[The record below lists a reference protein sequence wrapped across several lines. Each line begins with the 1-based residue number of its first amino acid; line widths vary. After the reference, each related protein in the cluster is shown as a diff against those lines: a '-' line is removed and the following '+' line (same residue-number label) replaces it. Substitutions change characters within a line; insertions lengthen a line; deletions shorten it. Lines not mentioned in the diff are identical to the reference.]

1 MPGVLGLCK
10 VFMVQILF
18 DLLLDWRGTGCP
30 SDRHCYVAWI
40 RTDDDLPN
48 VQETANSY
56 FTTSECVQV

>member
-10 VFMVQILF
+10 VFMTLILF
-18 DLLLDWRGTGCP
+18 DLLLDWLGPGCP

-48 VQETANSY
+48 VQSD
-56 FTTSECVQV
+56 S